1 MIYNLRPV
9 RATINGAAIAPLLLR
24 SSAPFAGGDQASQLA
39 PYGVRAVVDLRDPDE
54 VRMTDP
60 WGEGLALCPAP
71 IFSGRLAGL
80 QWEGLPD
87 LYEHMVTGFGDRLAS
102 AITAIATELG
112 DGPVLVNCTAGK
124 DRTGLVVA
132 LILTLL
138 GASRDDIYADYLAS
152 SKHLN
157 AEYLAALA
165 DLNGVEEIPGIA
177 AHRATATDVAAL
189 RRALTIVEDAGGARA
204 YLRAHGMNESVPDL
218 LAAALVGGGA

>member
-9 RATINGAAIAPLLLR
+9 EATINGATIAPLLLR

-54 VRMTDP
+54 ARMTEP
-60 WGEGLALCPAP
+60 WGEGLAVRPAP
-71 IFSGRLAGL
+71 IFSGRLARL
-80 QWEGLPD
+80 EWEDLPD

-102 AITAIATELG
+102 AITAVATELEA
-112 DGPVLVNCTAGK
+112 GPVLVNCTAGK

-138 GASRDDIYADYLAS
+138 GASTDDIYADYLAS
-152 SKHLN
+152 SQHLN
-157 AEYLAALA
+157 ADYLAALA
-165 DLNGVEEIPGIA
+165 DLNGVEEVPGIA
-177 AHRATATDVAAL
+177 AHRATATDEVAL
-189 RRALTIVEDAGGARA
+189 RRALAVVEEAGGARA
-204 YLRAHGMNESVPDL
+204 YLGDHGMDESVPDL